1 MEMIQIQVQHSRSF
15 IDHCEQDTVF
25 ECEVPVG
32 TTAEDL
38 FKLFNSSAWLTGWP
52 TDGDLVIMPGDMFY
66 PIVRDYRLKH
76 LRSLSVGDRLIMNG
90 HILAVAPAGF
100 IPV

>member
-1 MEMIQIQVQHSRSF
+1 MEMITVQVQHSRSF
-15 IDHCEQDTVF
+15 VDHCEQDTVF

-38 FKLFNSSAWLTGWP
+38 FKLFNQYPEELPDT
-52 TDGDLVIMPGDMFY
+52 DMFWQ
-66 PIVRDYRLKH
+66 ILVAYRSRG
-76 LRSLSVGDRLIMNG
+76 LRSLSVGDRLLMNG